1 MKKLCILLVCCIGLY
16 ACGQDQNTYQAP
28 PPPKVTVDTPVRQ
41 EVTEYEYVTGTTQAS
56 RSVDLQ
62 ARVSGYLQEVHF
74 QSGQGVH
81 KGDLLFEIDPL
92 PYEAELNKAKANLE
106 AKKAELELAQ
116 VTLQRKQS
124 AYQDQAVSEVGV
136 IEAKAKKDT
145 AQAAIEAAKAQVDE
159 ARINLD
165 YTRIQAPFS
174 GRISRNFV
182 DPGNL
187 ITSSTL
193 LASMVQYSP
202 MYVYA
207 SISEDILLQF
217 MEHAR
222 EMDMS
227 LAESEQDVPVF
238 MALGNEQ
245 GYPHQGRIDSID
257 TEVDTSTGTIMIRG
271 VFPNADLY
279 IMPGLFARLRFPI
292 AKDHK
297 ALLVP
302 EVAISEDQ
310 RGSFVYV
317 VEDDHTVRVQ
327 VVTTGPAVDH
337 LRVIRSGLDTNDK
350 VIVNGIQRARPGAK
364 VSPAKASED
373 DKPQGAEG

>member
-1 MKKLCILLVCCIGLY
+1 MKKLCILLVCCIGLC
-16 ACGQDQNTYQAP
+16 ACGQDHNTYQAP
-28 PPPKVTVDTPVRQ
+28 PPPRVTVDTPVRQ
-41 EVTEYEYVTGTTQAS
+41 EVTEYEYATGTTQAS

-74 QSGQGVH
+74 RSGQRMD

-106 AKKAELELAQ
+106 ARKAELELAQ

-124 AYQDQAVSEVGV
+124 AYQDQAVSEVEV

-145 AQAAIEAAKAQVDE
+145 AQAAIQAAKAQVEE

-193 LASMVQYSP
+193 LASMVQYTP

-207 SISEDILLQF
+207 SISEDILLKF

-257 TEVDTSTGTIMIRG
+257 TEVDTSTGTIQIRG
-271 VFPNADLY
+271 VFPNEDMY
-279 IMPGLFARLRFPI
+279 IMPGLFSSLRFPI
-292 AKDHK
+292 GKAQK

-302 EVAISEDQ
+302 DVAISEDQ

-317 VEDDHTVRVQ
+317 VEDDHTVRAQ
-327 VVTTGPAVDH
+327 VVTTGPRVDH
-337 LRVIRSGLDTNDK
+337 LRVIRSGLDMDDE

-364 VSPAKASED
+364 VSPVPDPNRKAA
-373 DKPQGAEG
+373 QGDRG